1 MNGIKTLGWRPLRKT
16 NLLGCCKVELPSGMI
31 MDDVTVLLSHRGAW
45 ASPPSKPLISRD
57 GVVMKD
63 ETGKLRYCPLIQ
75 FASSEVRNR
84 RSDLVIEA
92 MRAAHPEVFE

>member
-1 MNGIKTLGWRPLRKT
+1 
-16 NLLGCCKVELPSGMI
+16 

-75 FASSEVRNR
+75 FTSSGVRNR
-84 RSDLVIEA
+84 WSDLVIEA
-92 MRAAHPEVFE
+92 MRAAHPEAFE